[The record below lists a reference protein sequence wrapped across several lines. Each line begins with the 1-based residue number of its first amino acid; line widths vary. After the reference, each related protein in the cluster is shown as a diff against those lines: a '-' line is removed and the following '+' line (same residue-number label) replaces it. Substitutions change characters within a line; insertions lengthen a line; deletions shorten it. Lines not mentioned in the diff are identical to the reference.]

1 MTNSLRTW
9 KWPKL
14 KVDLPIKNGDFPIS
28 NFPLIGDL
36 PIKSWK
42 IPSYGRWW
50 IFPNFALDRNVYQ
63 A

>member
-1 MTNSLRTW
+1 MAEIEI
-9 KWPKL
+9 
-14 KVDLPIKNGDFPIS
+14 VDLPIKNGDFPIS